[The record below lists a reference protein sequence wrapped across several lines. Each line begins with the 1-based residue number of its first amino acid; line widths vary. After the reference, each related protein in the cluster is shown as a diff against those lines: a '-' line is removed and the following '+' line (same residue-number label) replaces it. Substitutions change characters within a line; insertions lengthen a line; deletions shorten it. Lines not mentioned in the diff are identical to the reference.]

1 MKRTLLSLA
10 AVFMAFAVSAQSA
23 GTSRGTSRGNLHE
36 TPRIRIGLNYYSFN
50 TPLTRGEET
59 IESVIDYAA
68 DLGFEGVDITGYY
81 FPGYPAVP
89 SDEYILRVKNHAF
102 HQGITICGTGVR
114 NDFTLADP
122 AARAREIQLVKAWVV
137 VASKLGASTVRVFA
151 GPKIPDGYTWDET
164 ARWLAAAVDECGEF
178 AKPYGVTIALQNHD
192 DFLKT
197 GDDVERIFSMLTSDN
212 VGLMLDVGCY
222 HTDPYREI
230 EQTIKYA
237 VTWQI
242 KENLFIN
249 DVQTPTDIARIV
261 DIIARNGYRGFV
273 PIEILGAGNE
283 RERTRGMFEAVRR
296 AREAAMAVN

>member
-1 MKRTLLSLA
+1 MKKLTLIAVVVLSIA
-10 AVFMAFAVSAQSA
+10 ASPAPVSGQ
-23 GTSRGTSRGNLHE
+23 SRGNLHR
-36 TPRIRIGLNYYSFN
+36 TPRIRIGLNYFSFN
-50 TPLTRGEET
+50 TPLTKGDET

-68 DLGFEGVDITGYY
+68 DLGFEALDITGYY

-89 SDEYILRVKNHAF
+89 SDDYILKIKNHAF
-102 HQGITICGTGVR
+102 HQGMTICGTGVR

-122 AARAREIQLVKAWVV
+122 AARAREIQLVKDWVV
-137 VASKLGASTVRVFA
+137 VASKLGASTIRIFA
-151 GPKIPDGYTWDET
+151 GPKTPEGYTWDET
-164 ARWLAAAVDECGEF
+164 AVWLAAAVDECAEF
-178 AKPYGVTIALQNHD
+178 AKPYGVVIALQNHD

-197 GDDVERIFSMLTSDN
+197 ADDVENIFARLASGN

-242 KENLFIN
+242 KENVFIN
-249 DVQTPTDIARIV
+249 DVETPTDILRVV

-283 RERTRGMFEAVRR
+283 RERTRRMFEGVRD
-296 AREAAMAVN
+296 ARTAAMSKIR

>member
-1 MKRTLLSLA
+1 MKKLTLLAA
-10 AVFMAFAVSAQSA
+10 AVLSIAAATAQVSGQ
-23 GTSRGTSRGNLHE
+23 RSRGNLHQ

-50 TPLTRGEET
+50 TPLTKGGET
-59 IESVIDYAA
+59 IGSVIDYAA
-68 DLGFEGVDITGYY
+68 DLGFEGLDITGYY

-89 SDEYILRVKNHAF
+89 SDDYILKVKNHAF
-102 HQGITICGTGVR
+102 HQGMTISGTGVR

-122 AARAREIQLVKAWVV
+122 AARAREIQLVKDWVV
-137 VASKLGASTVRVFA
+137 VASKLGASTIRVFA
-151 GPKIPDGYTWDET
+151 GPKTPEGYTRDET
-164 ARWLAAAVDECGEF
+164 AKWLAAAVDECAEF
-178 AKPYGVTIALQNHD
+178 AKPYGVIIALQNHD

-197 GDDVERIFSMLTSDN
+197 ADDVEKIFALLTSDN

-230 EQTIKYA
+230 EQTIRYA

-242 KENLFIN
+242 KENVFID
-249 DVQTPTDIARIV
+249 DVETPTDIPRII

-283 RERTRGMFEAVRR
+283 RERTRRMFEGVRD
-296 AREAAMAVN
+296 ARTAAMSKIR